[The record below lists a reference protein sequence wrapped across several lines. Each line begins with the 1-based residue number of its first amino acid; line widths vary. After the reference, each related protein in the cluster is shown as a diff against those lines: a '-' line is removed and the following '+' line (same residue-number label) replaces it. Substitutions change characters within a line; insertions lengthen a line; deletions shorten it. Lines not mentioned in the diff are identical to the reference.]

1 MRRFIKIFNKKFL
14 AIFAVFL
21 FNVGVKFYSYNIN
34 RKMKADTILHRLHSI
49 FKINKSVKSKFRPI
63 LKKLVFTDADT

>member
-34 RKMKADTILHRLHSI
+34 RKMKADTILHCLH
-49 FKINKSVKSKFRPI
+49 PI